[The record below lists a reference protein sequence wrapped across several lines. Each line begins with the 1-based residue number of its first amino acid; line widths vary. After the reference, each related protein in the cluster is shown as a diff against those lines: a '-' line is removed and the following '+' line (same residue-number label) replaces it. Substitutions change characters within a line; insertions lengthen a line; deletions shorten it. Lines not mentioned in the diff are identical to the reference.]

1 MVLIDY
7 IFIFFTV
14 TISLMGMLRGFVS
27 QLFSLISWSI
37 FVYVLFYHLEY
48 FTDIVSSQISLDY
61 NYIRIITVSLLTI
74 FTITFIFILN
84 LTISKLIA
92 ATLFQN
98 SNKVAG
104 LLMSLIKSQIYIFI
118 LVLVLLDTSF
128 HESIFDD
135 SYFVPYYVKLV
146 EYISNYEDSLFN
158 SLQI

>member
-1 MVLIDY
+1 MVVIDY
-7 IFIFFTV
+7 IIIFFTV

-27 QLFSLISWSI
+27 QLLSLISWSI

-92 ATLFQN
+92 VTLFQN

-104 LLMSLIKSQIYIFI
+104 LLMSLIKSQIYIFVFI
-118 LVLVLLDTSF
+118 LVLLDTSF

>member
-1 MVLIDY
+1 MVVIDY
-7 IFIFFTV
+7 IFIFFIV
-14 TISLMGMLRGFVS
+14 TISLLGMLRGFVS

-37 FVYVLFYHLEY
+37 FVYILFYHLEN
-48 FTDIVSSQISLDY
+48 FTEIVSSQISLDY

-74 FTITFIFILN
+74 FTVTFIFIIN

-92 ATLFQN
+92 ATLFHN

-104 LLMSLIKSQIYIFI
+104 LLMSLIKSQIYIFVFI
-118 LVLVLLDTSF
+118 LVLLDTSF

>member
-1 MVLIDY
+1 MVVIDY

-37 FVYVLFYHLEY
+37 FVYILFYHLEY
-48 FTDIVSSQISLDY
+48 FTEIVSSQISLDY

-74 FTITFIFILN
+74 FTVTFIFILN

-104 LLMSLIKSQIYIFI
+104 LLMSLIKSQIYIFVFI
-118 LVLVLLDTSF
+118 LVLLDTSF
-128 HESIFDD
+128 HESIFYD

>member
-1 MVLIDY
+1 MVVIDY

-37 FVYVLFYHLEY
+37 FVYILFYHLEY

-61 NYIRIITVSLLTI
+61 NYIRIITLSLLTI
-74 FTITFIFILN
+74 FTMIFIFILN

-98 SNKVAG
+98 CNKVAG
-104 LLMSLIKSQIYIFI
+104 LLMSLIKSQIYIFVFI
-118 LVLVLLDTSF
+118 LVLLDTSF
-128 HESIFDD
+128 YESIFKD
-135 SYFVPYYVKLV
+135 SYFVPYYVELV

>member
-1 MVLIDY
+1 MAVIDY

-14 TISLMGMLRGFVS
+14 MISLMGMLRGFVS

-37 FVYVLFYHLEY
+37 FVYVLFFNLEY

-74 FTITFIFILN
+74 ITIIFIFIFN

-98 SNKVAG
+98 CNKVAG
-104 LLMSLIKSQIYIFI
+104 FLMSLIKSQIYIFVF
-118 LVLVLLDTSF
+118 VLVSLDTSF

-135 SYFVPYYVKLV
+135 SYFAPYYVKLV

>member
-1 MVLIDY
+1 MAVIDY

-37 FVYVLFYHLEY
+37 FVYILFYHFEF
-48 FTDIVSSQISLDY
+48 FTDIISSQISLDY

-98 SNKVAG
+98 SNKIAG
-104 LLMSLIKSQIYIFI
+104 LLMSLIKSQIYIFVFI
-118 LVLVLLDTSF
+118 LVLLDTSF
-128 HESIFDD
+128 HESIFED

>member
-1 MVLIDY
+1 MVIIDY
-7 IFIFFTV
+7 IFILITV
-14 TISLMGMLRGFVS
+14 LISLMGMLRGFVS

-37 FVYVLFYHLEY
+37 LVYILFYHLEY
-48 FTDIVSSQISLDY
+48 FTDIISSQISLDY

-104 LLMSLIKSQIYIFI
+104 LLMSLIKTQIYIIVFI
-118 LVLVLLDTSF
+118 LVLLDTSF
-128 HESIFDD
+128 HESIFDN

>member
-1 MVLIDY
+1 MAVIDY

-37 FVYVLFYHLEY
+37 FVYILFYHLEY

-61 NYIRIITVSLLTI
+61 NYVRIITVSLLTI

-104 LLMSLIKSQIYIFI
+104 LLMSLIKSQIYIFVFI
-118 LVLVLLDTSF
+118 LVLLDTSF

>member
-7 IFIFFTV
+7 IFIFITV
-14 TISLMGMLRGFVS
+14 TISLLGMLRGFVS
-27 QLFSLISWSI
+27 QLFSLLSWSTLI
-37 FVYVLFYHLEY
+37 YILFYHLEY
-48 FTDIVSSQISLDY
+48 FTNITSSQISLDD
-61 NYIRIITVSLLTI
+61 NYIRIITICLLTLS
-74 FTITFIFILN
+74 TVAFIFFLN
-84 LTISKLIA
+84 LTISKLVA

-98 SNKVAG
+98 SNKITGFLV
-104 LLMSLIKSQIYIFI
+104 SLIKSQIYIFVF
-118 LVLVLLDTSF
+118 VLVLLDTSF

>member
-1 MVLIDY
+1 MAVIDY

-37 FVYVLFYHLEY
+37 FVYILFYHFEF
-48 FTDIVSSQISLDY
+48 FTDIISSQISLDY

-98 SNKVAG
+98 SNKIAG
-104 LLMSLIKSQIYIFI
+104 LLMSLIKSQIYIFVFI
-118 LVLVLLDTSF
+118 LILLDTSF

>member
-1 MVLIDY
+1 M
-7 IFIFFTV
+7 
-14 TISLMGMLRGFVS
+14 ISLMGMLRGFVS
-27 QLFSLISWSI
+27 QFFSLISWSI
-37 FVYVLFYHLEY
+37 FVYILFYHLEY
-48 FTDIVSSQISLDY
+48 FTEIVSSQISLDY

-74 FTITFIFILN
+74 FTVTFIFILN

-104 LLMSLIKSQIYIFI
+104 LLMSLIKSQIYIFVFI
-118 LVLVLLDTSF
+118 LVLLDTSF

-146 EYISNYEDSLFN
+146 EYISNYDDSLFN

>member
-1 MVLIDY
+1 MVVIDY

-37 FVYVLFYHLEY
+37 FVYILFYHLEY

-61 NYIRIITVSLLTI
+61 NYIRIITISLLTI
-74 FTITFIFILN
+74 FTITFIFTLN

-104 LLMSLIKSQIYIFI
+104 LIMSLIKSQIYIFI
-118 LVLVLLDTSF
+118 FILVLLDTSF
-128 HESIFDD
+128 YESIFDD

>member
-1 MVLIDY
+1 MVVIDY

-37 FVYVLFYHLEY
+37 FVYILFYHLEY
-48 FTDIVSSQISLDY
+48 FTEIVSSQISFDD

-74 FTITFIFILN
+74 FTVIFIFILN

-104 LLMSLIKSQIYIFI
+104 LLMSLIKSQIYIFVFI
-118 LVLVLLDTSF
+118 LVLLDTPF

>member
-1 MVLIDY
+1 MVVIDY
-7 IFIFFTV
+7 IFILFTI

-27 QLFSLISWSI
+27 QLFSLISWSF
-37 FVYVLFYHLEY
+37 FVYILFYHLEY
-48 FTDIVSSQISLDY
+48 FIDIVSSQISLDY

-98 SNKVAG
+98 SNKIAG
-104 LLMSLIKSQIYIFI
+104 FLMSLIKSQIYIFVFI
-118 LVLVLLDTSF
+118 IVLLDTSF

>member
-1 MVLIDY
+1 MVVIDY

-14 TISLMGMLRGFVS
+14 MISLMGMLRGFVS
-27 QLFSLISWSI
+27 QLLSLISWSI
-37 FVYVLFYHLEY
+37 FVYILFYHLEY
-48 FTDIVSSQISLDY
+48 FTEIVSSQISLDY
-61 NYIRIITVSLLTI
+61 NYIRIITISLLTI
-74 FTITFIFILN
+74 FTVTFIFVLN

-92 ATLFQN
+92 VTLFQN

-118 LVLVLLDTSF
+118 FIIVLLDTSF

>member
-1 MVLIDY
+1 MVAIDY

-37 FVYVLFYHLEY
+37 FVYILFYHLEY

-118 LVLVLLDTSF
+118 FILVLLDTSF
-128 HESIFDD
+128 HESIFND

-146 EYISNYEDSLFN
+146 EYISNYGDSLFN

>member
-1 MVLIDY
+1 MIIYLFFYSYD
-7 IFIFFTV
+7 FINGDAERFCKSTF
-14 TISLMGMLRGFVS
+14 
-27 QLFSLISWSI
+27 FSLISWSI
-37 FVYVLFYHLEY
+37 FVYILFYHLEY

-104 LLMSLIKSQIYIFI
+104 LLMSLIKSQIYIFVFI
-118 LVLVLLDTSF
+118 LVLLDTSF

>member
-7 IFIFFTV
+7 IFIFITV
-14 TISLMGMLRGFVS
+14 TISLIGMLRGFVS
-27 QLFSLISWSI
+27 QLFSLLSWSAFI
-37 FVYVLFYHLEY
+37 YLLFYHLEY
-48 FTDIVSSQISLDY
+48 FTNIISSQISLDD
-61 NYIRIITVSLLTI
+61 NYTRIITICLLTI
-74 FTITFIFILN
+74 STLAFIFFLN
-84 LTISKLIA
+84 LTISKLVA

-98 SNKVAG
+98 SNKIAG
-104 LLMSLIKSQIYIFI
+104 FLMSLIKSQIYIFVF
-118 LVLVLLDTSF
+118 VLVLLDTSF

>member
-1 MVLIDY
+1 MVLVEY
-7 IFIFFTV
+7 IFIFITL

-27 QLFSLISWSI
+27 QLFSLLSWSL
-37 FVYVLFYHLEY
+37 FVYILFYHLEY

-74 FTITFIFILN
+74 FTVAFIFILN

-92 ATLFQN
+92 ATFFQN
-98 SNKVAG
+98 SNKIAG
-104 LLMSLIKSQIYIFI
+104 FLMSLIKSQIYIFVF
-118 LVLVLLDTSF
+118 VLVLFDTSF
-128 HESIFDD
+128 HESIFED
-135 SYFVPYYVKLV
+135 SLLVPYYAEFI

>member
-1 MVLIDY
+1 MVVIDY

-37 FVYVLFYHLEY
+37 FVYILFYHLQY

-74 FTITFIFILN
+74 FTITFIFIVN

-92 ATLFQN
+92 VTLFQN
-98 SNKVAG
+98 CNKVAG
-104 LLMSLIKSQIYIFI
+104 LFMSLIKSQIYIFI
-118 LVLVLLDTSF
+118 FILVLLDTSF

>member
-1 MVLIDY
+1 MAVIDY

-37 FVYVLFYHLEY
+37 FVYILFYNLEY
-48 FTDIVSSQISLDY
+48 FTDIIYSQISLDY
-61 NYIRIITVSLLTI
+61 NYIRIITISLLTI

-104 LLMSLIKSQIYIFI
+104 LLMSLIKSQIYIFVFI
-118 LVLVLLDTSF
+118 LVLLDTSF

>member
-1 MVLIDY
+1 MVVIDY

-37 FVYVLFYHLEY
+37 FVYILFFHLEY
-48 FTDIVSSQISLDY
+48 FIEIVFSQISLDY

-92 ATLFQN
+92 TTLFQN
-98 SNKVAG
+98 SNKIAG
-104 LLMSLIKSQIYIFI
+104 LLMSLIKSQIYILVFI
-118 LVLVLLDTSF
+118 LVLLDTSF

-146 EYISNYEDSLFN
+146 EYISNYDDSLFN

>member
-1 MVLIDY
+1 MVVIDY

-37 FVYVLFYHLEY
+37 FVYILFYHLEY

-61 NYIRIITVSLLTI
+61 NYIRIITLSLLTI
-74 FTITFIFILN
+74 FTMTFIFILN

-98 SNKVAG
+98 CNKVAG
-104 LLMSLIKSQIYIFI
+104 LLMSLIKSQIYIFVFI
-118 LVLVLLDTSF
+118 LVLLDTSF
-128 HESIFDD
+128 YESIFKD
-135 SYFVPYYVKLV
+135 SYFVPYYVELV

>member
-1 MVLIDY
+1 MAVIDY

-27 QLFSLISWSI
+27 QLISLISWST
-37 FVYVLFYHLEY
+37 FVYILFYHLEY
-48 FTDIVSSQISLDY
+48 FTDIISSQISLDY
-61 NYIRIITVSLLTI
+61 NYIRIITVSLLTL

-98 SNKVAG
+98 SNKIAG
-104 LLMSLIKSQIYIFI
+104 LLMSLIKSQIYIFVFI
-118 LVLVLLDTSF
+118 LVLLDTSF

>member
-1 MVLIDY
+1 MAVIDY

-37 FVYVLFYHLEY
+37 FVYILFYHFEF
-48 FTDIVSSQISLDY
+48 FTDIISSQISLDY
-61 NYIRIITVSLLTI
+61 NYIRIITISLLTI

-98 SNKVAG
+98 SNKIAG
-104 LLMSLIKSQIYIFI
+104 LLMSLIKSQIYIFVFI
-118 LVLVLLDTSF
+118 LVLLDTSF